1 MKIKNTKTPSNPT
14 NPTQAK
20 MQFSRYLYEKS
31 EIQASFIN
39 TILKKQRNEAT
50 FWITELFLSGW
61 REETV
66 DLLWQVYYDFY
77 YIYYSNLERKLS
89 TLLREPPTLKSIL
102 TATTT
107 LLSLKQTT
115 THVFEIRLIIEKTH
129 VPNVNYIYKRIPK
142 HYDNYKNK
150 RFILSI
156 KREHIVNIA
165 YYFQKIAQSPSV
177 FADIQDDI
185 KTLLKLSKFSVQHK
199 NESRKKHML
208 IAMISKHMIL
218 HKKKSIKITKVALSP
233 IESSILE
240 EIAREEKSVETQ
252 NPYRVL
258 SSQRKYGID
267 NDVGLDHFSLQRFQ
281 KETTETTKSKR
292 CENPV
297 QHNIY
302 FHWEYYA
309 FHTPVWRERFERYK
323 AFQNHETKEVEFPTE
338 EIADQFYQKYAY
350 DPDEQPTETDQKS
363 TKKIE
368 EITYDIWLSNINLQH
383 I

>member
-1 MKIKNTKTPSNPT
+1 MSIRRK
-14 NPTQAK
+14 QAN

-50 FWITELFLSGW
+50 FWIAELFLSGW
-61 REETV
+61 REETIG
-66 DLLWQVYYDFY
+66 LLWQVYYDFY

-115 THVFEIRLIIEKTH
+115 THVFELRLIIEKTH

-142 HYDNYKNK
+142 EYNIYKNK
-150 RFILSI
+150 RFVFSI
-156 KREHIVNIA
+156 KREHIINVA
-165 YYFQKIAQSPSV
+165 YYFQTTTQRPSV
-177 FADIQDDI
+177 VADIQDDI
-185 KTLLKLSKFSVQHK
+185 KRLLKLSTFSVQHK
-199 NESRKKHML
+199 NENRNKHML

-218 HKKKSIKITKVALSP
+218 HKKKSIKIAKVYISP
-233 IESSILE
+233 IESSILDE
-240 EIAREEKSVETQ
+240 TARENKGTETQ

-258 SSQRKYGID
+258 SSHRKYGID
-267 NDVGLDHFSLQRFQ
+267 KDVGLDHFSLQRFQ
-281 KETTETTKSKR
+281 KETTETINIKT

-309 FHTPVWRERFERYK
+309 FNTPVWRERFEQHK
-323 AFQNHETKEVEFPTE
+323 AFQNHETKEVEFLTDE
-338 EIADQFYQKYAY
+338 TADKFYQKYAY
-350 DPDEQPTETDQKS
+350 DPDEQPTETDEKS
-363 TKKIE
+363 TKNIE

-383 I
+383 F